1 MKKYLIGI
9 LGIATIGFG
18 SSCKKEKSATTG
30 WVFNDTKWGGIEK
43 LEYEG
48 QETGPGLVLVQG
60 GTFTMGSAEQN
71 VTYSH
76 DNVERRVTVNSFYMD
91 ETEVTNH
98 QYREYLQWLSRVF
111 VDYPEVHD
119 KNLPDTNSWRKKLA
133 YNEPLVKYYFRHPAY
148 NDYPV
153 VGVNW
158 IQATAFAAWR
168 TDRVNEMILIREKI
182 QDVKVIVTQVN
193 EDNFNTDAY
202 YNGQYQGIEKNSL
215 RDISPGGT
223 SRTVRIEDGI
233 LLPEYRLP
241 TEAEWEFAAM
251 ALIGNGQY
259 ENINTKR
266 IYPWNGLTTRKSSP
280 EKDRGLIQANF
291 KRGRG
296 DNAGVSG
303 KLNDNGMV
311 TTPVKSYWPNDYGLW
326 NMAGNVSEWV
336 MDVYRPLSYADMED
350 FGSFRGNEYETK
362 ELDPDGYVQ
371 EKDSLGRIKY
381 RPVTEEDN
389 VNRRNYQVSDNIGFM
404 DEEVYDNGNQQY
416 EYGVTSLV
424 NNRARVFKGAS
435 WDDRAYWMSPGTRRY
450 LDEEQALSTLGFR
463 CAMIRVGNPAGNG
476 GKK

>member
-1 MKKYLIGI
+1 MKKYLLGI
-9 LGIATIGFG
+9 LGLATVGLG
-18 SSCKKEKSATTG
+18 TSCKKEKSATTG
-30 WVFNDTKWGGIEK
+30 WALNSTEWGGMEK
-43 LEYEG
+43 LDYEG

-60 GTFTMGSAEQN
+60 GTFTMGSTEQD
-71 VTYSH
+71 VTYTH
-76 DNVERRVTVNSFYMD
+76 DNVERRVTIPSFYMD

-98 QYREYLQWLSRVF
+98 QYREYLHWLSRVF

-119 KNLPDTNSWRKKLA
+119 KNLPDTNSWRRKLA
-133 YNEPLVKYYFRHPAY
+133 YNEPAVKYYFRHPAY
-148 NDYPV
+148 DDYPV

-168 TDRVNEMILIREKI
+168 TDRVNEYILIREKI
-182 QDVKVIVTQVN
+182 QDIKVLAQQVN

-202 YNGQYQGIEKNSL
+202 YNGQYMGLEKNSL
-215 RDISPGGT
+215 RDITPGGT
-223 SRTVRIEDGI
+223 MRTVRIEDGI

-241 TEAEWEFAAM
+241 TEAEWEYAAM
-251 ALIGNGQY
+251 SLVGNSQY

-266 IYPWNGLTTRKSSP
+266 IYPWNGLTTRRASP
-280 EKDRGLIQANF
+280 EKERGLIQANF

-296 DNAGVSG
+296 DYAGVAG

-311 TTPVKSYWPNDYGLW
+311 TTPVKSYWPNDFGLW

-336 MDVYRPLSYADMED
+336 MDVYRPLSTQDFED
-350 FGSFRGNEYETK
+350 FNSYRGNEYVTK

-389 VNRRNYQVSDNIGFM
+389 IDRRNYQVSDNIGYM
-404 DEEVYDNGNQQY
+404 DEEVYDNGAQQY
-416 EYGVTSLV
+416 EYGVHSLI
-424 NNRARVFKGAS
+424 NNRARVYKGAS
-435 WDDRAYWMSPGTRRY
+435 WDDRAYWLSPGTRRY

-476 GKK
+476 GKN

>member
-1 MKKYLIGI
+1 MKKYLLGI
-9 LGIATIGFG
+9 LGLATVGLG
-18 SSCKKEKSATTG
+18 TSCQKEKSATTG
-30 WVFNDTKWGGIEK
+30 WTLNSTEWGGIEK

-60 GTFTMGSAEQN
+60 GTFTMGSTEQN

-76 DNVERRVTVNSFYMD
+76 DNVERRITVPSFYMD
-91 ETEVTNH
+91 ETEVSNH

-111 VDYPEVHD
+111 IDYPEVHD
-119 KNLPDTNSWRKKLA
+119 KNLPDTNSWRRKLA

-148 NDYPV
+148 DDYPV

-168 TDRVNEMILIREKI
+168 TDRVNEYILIREKI
-182 QDVKVIVTQVN
+182 QDIKVIAQQVN

-202 YNGQYQGIEKNSL
+202 YNGQYMGLEKNSL
-215 RDISPGGT
+215 RDITPGGT

-241 TEAEWEFAAM
+241 TEAEWEYAAM
-251 ALIGNGQY
+251 SLVGNSQY

-266 IYPWNGLTTRKSSP
+266 IYPWNGLTTRKAAP
-280 EKDRGLIQANF
+280 EKHRGEIQANF

-296 DNAGVSG
+296 DNAGVAG
-303 KLNDNGMV
+303 KLNDNGFV
-311 TTPVKSYWPNDYGLW
+311 TTPVKSYWPNDFGLW

-336 MDVYRPLSYADMED
+336 MDVYRPLSTQD
-350 FGSFRGNEYETK
+350 FDDLNSFRGNEYMTK
-362 ELDPDGYVQ
+362 ELDPDGYIQ

-389 VNRRNYQVSDNIGFM
+389 IDRRNYQVSDNIGYM

-416 EYGVTSLV
+416 EYGVHSMI
-424 NNRARVFKGAS
+424 NNRARVYKGAS
-435 WDDRAYWMSPGTRRY
+435 WDDRAYWLSPGTRRF

-463 CAMIRVGNPAGNG
+463 CAMVRVGNPAGNG
-476 GKK
+476 GK